1 METFNTWS
9 EADRRFMARAM
20 QLAGRSQEQGQQE
33 IPVGAVLVLGDEV
46 IGEGCNRP
54 ISTCDPTSHAEIEA
68 IRQASARLR
77 NYRLHGT
84 VLYVTLEP
92 CVMCAGAI
100 VLARLDRL
108 VFAARDLRF
117 GAIRSKFQLA
127 DSALLNHQAKVEEGL
142 FAAEAGRMLTD
153 FFNGRRRAE

>member
-1 METFNTWS
+1 
-9 EADRRFMARAM
+9 
-20 QLAGRSQEQGQQE
+20 
-33 IPVGAVLVLGDEV
+33 
-46 IGEGCNRP
+46 
-54 ISTCDPTSHAEIEA
+54 
-68 IRQASARLR
+68 
-77 NYRLHGT
+77 
-84 VLYVTLEP
+84 
-92 CVMCAGAI
+92 MCAGAI

-153 FFNGRRRAE
+153 FFSSRRRVE